1 MAKIGDL
8 EAMEVFLI
16 LASDL
21 CFTFLGVGS
30 NPDWGIVFFLN
41 HTKIQNRFSVNQN
54 GYFGTITPHKAVYL

>member
-30 NPDWGIVFFLN
+30 NPDWGIVFLEN
-41 HTKIQNRFSVNQN
+41 RIKI
-54 GYFGTITPHKAVYL
+54 